1 MKQQHISPDQTIPP
15 CRLYWGVLPQA
26 SLYGTPFPSLA
37 ESQVLKPSPSK
48 LQFSWHMGDILNT
61 GIFKAN
67 SNTLRFSSCCPT
79 LVVMSKTDEKSRTVT
94 QKLPNWSHWNTK
106 KKFSHELPKTEQ
118 AALTLLF
125 LRYSSLPPHTSLVRR
140 PHLLW
145 QQLPKQFTSGVLH
158 LA

>member
-1 MKQQHISPDQTIPP
+1 MKQQHISPDQTIPL
-15 CRLYWGVLPQA
+15 CRLYWGVLPQP

-79 LVVMSKTDEKSRTVT
+79 LVVMSKTDEKKQNCNTEVT
-94 QKLPNWSHWNTK
+94 KLITLEH

-125 LRYSSLPPHTSLVRR
+125 LHYSSLPPHTSLVRR

>member
-15 CRLYWGVLPQA
+15 CRLYWGVLPQP

-79 LVVMSKTDEKSRTVT
+79 LVVMSKTDEKKQNCNTEVT
-94 QKLPNWSHWNTK
+94 KLITLEHKEKVFPWVAQNRAGSPYTPIPVLFLPSSPHI
-106 KKFSHELPKTEQ
+106 FSEETTS
-118 AALTLLF
+118 ALTTA
-125 LRYSSLPPHTSLVRR
+125 P
-140 PHLLW
+140 
-145 QQLPKQFTSGVLH
+145 
-158 LA
+158 